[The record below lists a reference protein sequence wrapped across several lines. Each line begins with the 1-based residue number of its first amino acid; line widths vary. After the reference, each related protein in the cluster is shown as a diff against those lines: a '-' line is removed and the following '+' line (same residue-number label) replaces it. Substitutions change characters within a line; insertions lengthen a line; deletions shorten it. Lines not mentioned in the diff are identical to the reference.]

1 MLPDLYK
8 ANAQYT
14 PINTTYRQSNPL
26 FLESRSHGVCHW
38 DDICGVESFLSGEVG
53 PEGHSYDD
61 QEQEGS
67 RLEQGK
73 LGEARVRG
81 S

>member
-8 ANAQYT
+8 ADAQYT

-26 FLESRSHGVCHW
+26 FLESRNHGVGHW
-38 DDICGVESFLSGEVG
+38 DNICEVESFLSGEVG
-53 PEGHSYDD
+53 PEGHAYDD
-61 QEQEGS
+61 LEQEGS
-67 RLEQGK
+67 PAGAGK
-73 LGEARVRG
+73 AWR